1 MSMLKVVLALLFFFL
16 GGQASAQIYAVD
28 FSDSK
33 FAKKYKKYLFDY
45 NGKQVILGEIRA
57 GFIEKPEGGY
67 TWNQQSRLEFF
78 IQDKGDPL
86 SLGYSVTE
94 DGERKT
100 TNKKLVLGI
109 AGDRV
114 GKLINFMMNESFYT
128 LSKEYQRRVDLIE
141 SMSAAQKELNK
152 TSAAWMSL
160 QMSILLEYENLQ
172 TWLFQTGYDKAA
184 NKLERDLSK
193 LRKSSED
200 AKQERFQ
207 TALDSIETLKTEKK
221 LIDVASKVGGKDLVF
236 RTQQSQHLL
245 LKYHSGIEDSRV
257 SYLLEL
263 GEKAIEAFRNQNVDP
278 YLGED
283 FVDRIP
289 DGIFLEFFFSTDSV
303 LYQEK
308 LWEEYYGFG
317 WGPPSEKAKRL
328 QMTGTGRHIA
338 DRKISYWRIDD
349 MSDLEGIVLHQIG
362 HEIARH
368 HYGILNDTQDWLE
381 EGCGYYLSLMLLN
394 RNNVTCK
401 AFEPPKRQE
410 GTVATGPGSKN
421 EREETKT
428 AVVMQGLREVMAEV
442 ALHSKVPFDQ
452 LAQKQLYAFQN
463 EDMAKSWAFYEFIVN
478 DKGKAGQEWLRN
490 MTKAANTGRFA
501 NLMREHAANQ
511 FTIEGQDPMYV
522 IEEWW
527 QEYVRKTFLG
537 N

>member
-1 MSMLKVVLALLFFFL
+1 
-16 GGQASAQIYAVD
+16 
-28 FSDSK
+28 
-33 FAKKYKKYLFDY
+33 
-45 NGKQVILGEIRA
+45 
-57 GFIEKPEGGY
+57 
-67 TWNQQSRLEFF
+67 
-78 IQDKGDPL
+78 
-86 SLGYSVTE
+86 
-94 DGERKT
+94 
-100 TNKKLVLGI
+100 
-109 AGDRV
+109 
-114 GKLINFMMNESFYT
+114 
-128 LSKEYQRRVDLIE
+128 
-141 SMSAAQKELNK
+141 
-152 TSAAWMSL
+152 
-160 QMSILLEYENLQ
+160 
-172 TWLFQTGYDKAA
+172 
-184 NKLERDLSK
+184 
-193 LRKSSED
+193 
-200 AKQERFQ
+200 
-207 TALDSIETLKTEKK
+207 
-221 LIDVASKVGGKDLVF
+221 
-236 RTQQSQHLL
+236 
-245 LKYHSGIEDSRV
+245 
-257 SYLLEL
+257 
-263 GEKAIEAFRNQNVDP
+263 
-278 YLGED
+278 
-283 FVDRIP
+283 
-289 DGIFLEFFFSTDSV
+289 
-303 LYQEK
+303 
-308 LWEEYYGFG
+308 
-317 WGPPSEKAKRL
+317 
-328 QMTGTGRHIA
+328 MTGTGRHIA

-410 GTVATGPGSKN
+410 GTVATGSGSNN

-522 IEEWW
+522 IEGWW
-527 QEYVRKTFLG
+527 QEYIRKTFLG